1 MISSNFQD
9 EVWNKLNSIERRL
22 SFAGGG
28 GYAPSDAEYVV
39 MSLNGILTDERVLTA
54 GVGLD
59 LVDGGAG
66 GNATLNVDVGIAD
79 DDIVQIDS
87 AVVANNDYAKFTANG
102 LEGRN
107 YAEVLS
113 DLSGEALAAF
123 DWNGQN
129 LTNIGTIGSGA
140 ITSSGTVV
148 ALALNAANL
157 TLTTPGQIS
166 IDVNID
172 TAAVFMGTKLWYHK
186 TAGATDHNDNFCG
199 QYIVAEMDQ
208 AAGEISCLYGG
219 LLYARLTAGNIGDA
233 SNARFLIGQLA
244 VADLDGGKVWGD
256 AYGLC
261 ATVDQ
266 GVGNEVTGN
275 IYGLYS
281 EVDADGTLGGLAYM
295 LYLNEK
301 SNVDYGIYQNGGA
314 LNVLGGA
321 LQLDTVADAGAD
333 VNKFLV
339 LDAGDVVDYRTGA
352 EVLADLSGDALAA
365 FSWNSQ
371 NLTSTGRV
379 HPTTNN
385 SVFGLDAGIAI
396 TLGTFN
402 TLIGWKAGNALNTG
416 DFNNLIG
423 GGAGFKLTDGN
434 ENNFQGRNAG
444 LNVTTGS
451 FNCAFGAN
459 AGRYQRDGATA
470 LETPERSVYVGYNS
484 KSGSNPAGGE
494 DAITN
499 EIVIGYNAIGHG
511 SNTTTLGSSSSIG
524 LYTDAFVYLSTIKS
538 GATQAGAGAAANE
551 LWKTNGHATLPNNV
565 VMIGA

>member
-1 MISSNFQD
+1 MISQNFQD

-22 SFAGGG
+22 SLAGGG
-28 GYAPSDAEYVV
+28 GAYAPSDAEFVV
-39 MSLNGILTDERVLTA
+39 MSLSALLPNERVLTA
-54 GVGLD
+54 GVGLG

-66 GNATLNVDVGIAD
+66 GAATLNVDVGITD
-79 DDIVQIDS
+79 DDIVQIDM
-87 AVVANNDYAKFTANG
+87 VGVADNDYAKFTANG

-113 DLSGEALAAF
+113 DLSGQALAAF

-266 GVGNEVTGN
+266 GAGNEVTGN
-275 IYGLYS
+275 FYGLYS
-281 EVDADGTLGGLAYM
+281 EVDVDGTLGCLAYR
-295 LYLNEK
+295 LYLDEK
-301 SNVDYGIYQNGGA
+301 SNVDFGIYQDGSAANVFGGT
-314 LNVLGGA
+314 LNVATNLLSVGE
-321 LQLDTVADAGAD
+321 VAGK
-333 VNKFLV
+333 VGIGTTSPQRTFHVYHPTKN
-339 LDAGDVVDYRTGA
+339 VVMVI
-352 EVLADLSGDALAA
+352 ESGDPGAY
-365 FSWNSQ
+365 
-371 NLTSTGRV
+371 
-379 HPTTNN
+379 
-385 SVFGLDAGIAI
+385 VF
-396 TLGTFN
+396 
-402 TLIGWKAGNALNTG
+402 
-416 DFNNLIG
+416 
-423 GGAGFKLTDGN
+423 FKD
-434 ENNFQGRNAG
+434 
-444 LNVTTGS
+444 
-451 FNCAFGAN
+451 
-459 AGRYQRDGATA
+459 
-470 LETPERSVYVGYNS
+470 
-484 KSGSNPAGGE
+484 
-494 DAITN
+494 
-499 EIVIGYNAIGHG
+499 
-511 SNTTTLGSSSSIG
+511 NTTTDFDTTGMGAIGNNMVCYTRGVERMRIDSTGEVGIGTAPVVGSILALGLGTENLEII
-524 LYTDAFVYLSTIKS
+524 DAGRA
-538 GATQAGAGAAANE
+538 GATEQDWIEVEVGGNQGFLRVYAA
-551 LWKTNGHATLPNNV
+551 
-565 VMIGA
+565 I